1 VAVGGAGPTPSD
13 DLDAQPL
20 SLREQRRLNRRSMS
34 EQHVLD
40 VAERLFGDSGYQ
52 STSLEQ
58 IALGSEFSVGAVHKM
73 FNGKT
78 GLLSA
83 VMARRYT
90 EMRNDI
96 LEILANSLPGLDEV
110 LAVCAYYVDYYVAH
124 PSISRLHLRVYGT
137 GIEPSPD
144 FEQYRRAAADGDN
157 LLVGAIKRGQR
168 EGTIRAGRPLWIAN
182 LVQGLSN
189 FDRSLRLEPN
199 PPATKEEFLN
209 LVRDAIAQT

>member
-1 VAVGGAGPTPSD
+1 VAVGGVGPTPPEG
-13 DLDAQPL
+13 LEPQPL

-83 VMARRYT
+83 VMSRRYT
-90 EMRNDI
+90 EMRAD
-96 LEILANSLPGLDEV
+96 LLGVLAQSLPGLDEV
-110 LAVCAYYVDYYVAH
+110 LAICAYYVDYYVAH
-124 PSISRLHLRVYGT
+124 PSVARLHLRVYGT

-157 LLVGAIKRGQR
+157 LFVGAIKRGQR
-168 EGTIRAGRPLWIAN
+168 EGTIRDGRPAWIATII
-182 LVQGLSN
+182 QGLSN
-189 FDRSLRLEPN
+189 FDRSLRLEPS
-199 PPATKEEFLN
+199 PPATKEEFLS
-209 LVRDAIAQT
+209 LVRNAIVRP